1 MKKTASQPSICL
13 GVSRVLESRP
23 EIYWKTSNGKNAML
37 NQRSFRHLKSRQER
51 TKEENT
57 EHLPLCLLLYYLK
70 EGKGS
75 GVKMLGLLWVFLQG
89 RSCSHTCKLTS
100 PWLQT
105 LGKLFYWWMIGNVVS
120 KECSGN
126 YNW

>member
-1 MKKTASQPSICL
+1 MKKTASKLSISL

-23 EIYWKTSNGKNAML
+23 EIYWKILNGKNAML
-37 NQRSFRHLKSRQER
+37 DQRSFRHLKSRQKR
-51 TKEENT
+51 TEVKNT

-100 PWLQT
+100 PWLQW
-105 LGKLFYWWMIGNVVS
+105 LGKLFYWWMTGNWVS

-126 YNW
+126 CN